1 MATRQK
7 LGWGELDG
15 SQSAT
20 SGKKGWGDI
29 DLGYT
34 IPEAVEPVPEA
45 PPEKYTLSDFGGDAV
60 SVATKGFIGAGEA
73 AIGAI
78 DWLLPGQQAKGFEA
92 LGWRPQEAKEFA
104 SSWESN
110 ELRVA
115 RKNVDDAKGFIGT
128 LDALGDNPAALAA
141 MIGESVPSIIGGGG
155 LGKLAYRGAAEAGT
169 AISGR
174 VAAAIG
180 EGAFGLGASAES
192 NRQADPNRELTD
204 KGILAAAGS
213 GVGTGLLGFVGGKL
227 AAKAGLGDIDTIM
240 ASGMTQATT
249 KGFAK
254 QLIGGGISEGVFEEM
269 PQSIQEAMWSNF
281 ASGKD
286 IFDGVDKAAAQGLAA
301 GLAMGGVGGGY
312 NRLVGDTPY
321 KNQEQLELH
330 RARVAGAAEAFTAAY
345 QAYQQNPSEANQEAL
360 ASAQSSY
367 LAATKTRPS
376 LEEAADEAGRKNAAA
391 ILTAPS
397 VDAALEAFNRLTE
410 TSSILRTGAEAANT
424 VAANAK
430 KRAELAGQA
439 ATVAQAA
446 AAANP
451 ASPAPATI
459 DPNIPAFQENMGEV
473 EAATLPPVVAP
484 IPVQGSLPLE
494 VPPTPTA
501 APGQGSLNF
510 GAPAAAPVT
519 TQAAP
524 VTTEAAPAIWNAA
537 PQQTKVSTFD
547 KIKSISEKG
556 GVTALLPASVRSL
569 LTHDY
574 TGSLSP
580 IITAARDLNFPKFDN
595 VPTILKQE
603 GVTPEEWAQFRAEIK
618 EKVAPARTA
627 GVQEQIEKG
636 TTAAGMLDYLIAN
649 ADPRI
654 GGLAKALKRFGKNNP
669 YLALKY
675 GNLQGT
681 GRSRGEVG
689 SWMETGEIT
698 DIANRAGVADE
709 ITTLHEIVHL
719 LTMSWINTVDV
730 ASPLYKELDAMRVAA
745 TAHWKATKGMEP
757 LPYGLTVDPKN
768 VKGNGPEWNANA
780 EFLAEAMANQE
791 FQDFLRTVPATKNQS
806 LWDKFVGWV
815 KDVIGDPDLDLNMLG
830 QALAVVEKAAKKS
843 TAVAK
848 NVEKNKI
855 TGGGK
860 IATADTISDIASR
873 DPMERYVERVFA
885 HPDPNMIDK
894 LIDANEAVGK
904 MNREQ
909 VEAARNGPASIERS
923 LAELYAGRMDAG
935 FDDGFDVINE
945 KISELEQEDAASAM
959 NDALGIE
966 ADYDTM
972 PEMEPDTGGTD
983 AMEDFDPTAPVQH
996 TPEEQAM
1003 NAALDQLW
1011 AAGGN
1016 NVATIQRTLRQ
1027 SATELRLVA
1036 RAAGNG
1042 ARSALAAAMLRFSN
1056 IDDARVYGENRFA
1069 DLLNGDIVAATESD
1083 RMAKQSDPEPSYA
1096 PGGRKPTY
1104 DFKQRLTNA
1113 YKSGALKKLAAF
1125 WQNVM
1130 SLDGQIALKTDA
1142 QSILNGQ
1149 QSNNADYEKLAEAYN
1164 EEMFEKAKAW
1174 AKDHNHPAPADKP
1187 RNRIIGFIKEG
1198 KDDRG
1203 KPIIMVSVS
1212 GRGRPHR
1219 GENPYL
1225 PTTNYRG
1232 SAHIDFNPAS
1242 KMNEVHAMNLEG
1254 FPGSADIA
1262 YRVLAD
1268 VAKAHKLT
1276 LPTSGQLMTNNNVR
1290 RPWQT
1295 VAASLRLSDPNLL
1308 SPMSGGTSPYGMD
1321 ADLWPHL
1328 NDQER
1333 IGANILRHVHN
1344 ALVSRP
1350 SNGERY
1356 AKIVVSN
1363 GRALDNLSPNKD
1375 GSGFVATHEPN
1386 SPKGVAKGTKL
1397 DMREFTQLMKTV
1409 EAIGGDS
1416 TVDPEASR
1424 KGMGATSMAFAIM
1437 SQSILDEVEA
1447 NPYADVPDSAT
1458 KVASKLGK
1466 GQHGWFFDQTPEQK
1480 SQLQEEIE
1488 AVRAV
1493 LTNPNSTPE
1502 EQAMAREVLR
1512 TLTADDIDMKID
1524 TLIEEINH
1532 PQTSNGRRGEINRE
1546 IAALRLEQRAKRTTM
1561 LDNMGLTPE
1570 ARYDAEQAIKA
1581 SDAIGV
1587 PGIRLKGEH
1596 YSHQP
1601 RTELDPAKY
1610 GTGYKGAERTRV
1622 AESNDPRLRNRV
1634 YFYADAGEGIR
1645 PESGVGAVKHIA
1657 YLDNIYPAYST
1668 QTIQQTIPN
1677 TLSGDA
1683 YMNAF
1688 ETAVLD
1694 AGYRGYS
1701 NNFGHQLAV
1710 VVFGSDPIPVM
1721 TEADIEAEASDP
1733 VVRENKL
1740 QDKPEAPLLNI
1751 GLDVGAGDRKM
1762 KINPSTARMLI
1773 ERTGAKITRSN
1784 VVESTYTHKGEQVI
1798 ERTLVA
1804 ELDRPLNEAE
1814 ATKLA
1819 ELAQQEAI
1827 SQRNNGD
1834 NNLFGPKASEWGAF
1848 DPTQFVLLDGKKMA
1862 TRISSEDAA
1871 QEEQVQ
1877 IITRDEPIPPAVEQK
1892 IIEQP
1897 VSPAYPNMVRM
1908 AARSAQG
1915 AFEKRLEKLRVRWQ
1929 EQHAT
1934 LARVLKNLG
1943 IKAED
1948 IGMDVLGAITRSKG
1962 LIQSNLE
1969 NLVRDPLAKIEN
1981 DLFNAGVKDHKAKI
1995 EAYLKWRHVPEAN
2008 AQAAKI
2014 NPYNARTGMGFNL
2027 TDRPGSG
2034 ITTEEAVRN
2043 LAEMDQSPDGPA
2055 LREAAKQFDAMITG
2069 LQNYAVER
2077 GLESADTIAAWR
2089 NVFPNYAPFYR
2100 DLDLSD
2106 TFSTG
2111 AQGYSTRSGVSR
2123 RFMGSE
2129 AEIQPILASTRLLGQ
2144 RIVNRGETARV
2155 AQTLLKLAK
2164 NNTPMFKGKGGK
2176 WHPMWVIDTF
2186 PNVRTVKVV
2195 NVYRF
2200 KDIDGNYVLNGGGV
2214 PIEFYSQN
2222 AADAYLETNTNAK
2235 GGPKSV
2241 ESLGPKERMVVAQN
2255 PDYISRDNVV
2265 IVPVNGENVAVVFND
2280 ESEDAREMYR
2290 NLKNMDTQHLGPILA
2305 APAMVS
2311 RWVVATATGYNP
2323 IFSLF
2328 NFARDIQAT
2337 AVNMNAE
2344 NIPGWNSASDTA
2356 AVVGESFRNVFPL
2369 MFYLQRKQNKLHS
2382 NEKIDIT
2389 PTVGSPEW
2397 WMEKAKAAGGLTG
2410 IMDSLVGMSESEAQI
2425 RELFGVERKAKEA
2438 VDPAIERVDKLDRVH
2453 ERFMG
2458 AVEWLEGAVDGEG
2471 KDVYA
2476 KAIGAV
2482 TTRIANLNQGAE
2494 LATRTAAFKAAYE
2507 KFIADGK
2514 TDAEASTL
2522 AANISKGISVNFNR
2536 KGQWSGVAGAAFPFF
2551 NAAAQGSARFFE
2563 SVFEKES
2570 VKAFDEDGQP
2580 VMHQTTKLTPF
2591 GMKLVTAL
2599 PALGILQAVLLAG
2612 YDDDEISEADK
2623 SRNFIIPAP
2632 WGEGGII
2639 KIPLPLGLNVP
2650 FNMGR
2655 EMADM
2660 VIHPENFVRHATN
2673 LIMEPISGFNPLGG
2687 AGNHIQ
2693 TMMPAI
2699 MDPIVGLLQNRDA
2712 FGRPIAKEDFD
2723 KSKPTPGH
2731 TRAKEGASTF
2741 GKGVSYGINYATGG
2755 GKYGIGA
2762 VSPTPDQV
2770 DYVLGQV
2777 FGGVGRETMKAL
2789 GTGARFVEDR
2799 LDIPREEVPWYKVSL
2814 AGKVYGNVNEVPN
2827 VKAQIYDAKTKVAE
2841 LKYEHAKML
2850 KAGDRE
2856 AASAFLAEHPEI
2868 KLASRIDATLKEEA
2882 ELRKMRAAARE
2893 KDDVAAAQK
2902 ANEQIDAKLIKLRDE
2917 IRKIRGD

>member
-34 IPEAVEPVPEA
+34 IPEAIEPVPEA
-45 PPEKYTLSDFGGDAV
+45 PPEKYTPSDFGGDVA
-60 SVATKGFIGAGEA
+60 SVVAKGFIGAGEA
-73 AIGAI
+73 AVGAI

-110 ELRVA
+110 ELRAA
-115 RKNVDDAKGFIGT
+115 RKNVDDAKGFVGT

-155 LGKLAYRGAAEAGT
+155 LGKLAYKGAAAAGT

-180 EGAFGLGASAES
+180 EGAFGLGAAAES

-227 AAKAGLGDIDTIM
+227 AAKAGIGDIDTIM

-312 NRLVGDTPY
+312 NRIVGDTPY

-430 KRAELAGQA
+430 KRTELAGQA

-446 AAANP
+446 AANP
-451 ASPAPATI
+451 ASPAPATVPVETGIVGAVAGATI
-459 DPNIPAFQENMGEV
+459 DPNMPAFQENMGEV

-484 IPVQGSLPLE
+484 TPVQGSLPLE

-519 TQAAP
+519 TEAAP
-524 VTTEAAPAIWNAA
+524 VTTEAKLPKELAGASPRYNLGTVAHTLQFESDIDKAAYIAAQKNPSKRDADYVAFVSAATGMNEAEVRAHGTKGRAAVRPLAGAGGKLTVPAIWNAA

-547 KIKSISEKG
+547 KIKSISDKV
-556 GVTALLPASVRSL
+556 GVTALLPASVRKL
-569 LTHDY
+569 LNHNY
-574 TGSLSP
+574 AGSASP
-580 IITAARDLNFPKFDN
+580 IITAARDMNLPKFDN

-603 GVTPEEWAQFRAEIK
+603 GVTQEEWAQFRAEIK

-627 GVQEQIEKG
+627 GVQGQIEKG
-636 TTAAGMLDYLIAN
+636 TTAGGMLDYLAGN

-654 GGLAKALKRFGKNNP
+654 AGLAKALKRFGKNNP
-669 YLALKY
+669 YLGLKY
-675 GNLQGT
+675 GAAPKVEESEMR
-681 GRSRGEVG
+681 GRIG
-689 SWMETGEIT
+689 SWFETGEVT
-698 DIANRAGVADE
+698 DIQNVQGSADE
-709 ITTLHEIVHL
+709 ITTLHEITHL
-719 LTMSWINTVDV
+719 LTQSWINTVALTD
-730 ASPLYKELDAMRVAA
+730 PLYKELDAMRVAA
-745 TAHWKATKGMEP
+745 TAHWKATKGPFEP
-757 LPYGLTVDPKN
+757 LPYALTVDPKN

-791 FQDFLRTVPATKNQS
+791 FQDFLRTVPATKDQS

-848 NVEKNKI
+848 DVVKNKI

-860 IATADTISDIASR
+860 VATADMISDIASR

-935 FDDGFDVINE
+935 FDDGFDVIND
-945 KISELEQEDAASAM
+945 KITELEQDDIEASM
-959 NDALGIE
+959 NEALGIE
-966 ADYDTM
+966 PDYDAV
-972 PEMEPDTGGTD
+972 PDYEPDMGGQGQDDQAGLGLT
-983 AMEDFDPTAPVQH
+983 VS
-996 TPEEQAM
+996 PEEQAM
-1003 NAALDQLW
+1003 NDAMDQLW

-1016 NVATIQRTLRQ
+1016 NIATIQRTLGQ
-1027 SATELRLVA
+1027 SETELRLVA

-1042 ARSALAAAMLRFSN
+1042 ARSALAAAMLRFPN
-1056 IDDARVYGENRFA
+1056 IAEARLHGENRLT
-1069 DLLNGDIVAATESD
+1069 DLLNGDIVSAAETD
-1083 RMAKQSDPEPSYA
+1083 RMGKQSDPEPA
-1096 PGGRKPTY
+1096 VAAGGRKITY
-1104 DFKQRLTNA
+1104 DFKQRLSNA
-1113 YKSGALKKLAAF
+1113 YRTGALKKLASF

-1130 SLDGQIALKTDA
+1130 SMDGQIALKTDA

-1149 QSNNADYEKLAEAYN
+1149 QSNDADYKKLVEAYN

-1174 AKDHNHPAPADKP
+1174 SKEHNHPEPADKP
-1187 RNRIIGFIKEG
+1187 SNRIIGFLKQG
-1198 KDDRG
+1198 KNDMG
-1203 KPIIMVSVS
+1203 KPIIMVTVAA
-1212 GRGRPHR
+1212 RGRPHR
-1219 GENPYL
+1219 GENPFL
-1225 PTTNYRG
+1225 PTSMVRG
-1232 SAHIDFNPAS
+1232 EAHLDFNPAS
-1242 KMNEVHAMNLEG
+1242 KKNEIHSMGLDG
-1254 FPGSADIA
+1254 FEGSADVA
-1262 YRVLAD
+1262 YRILAD
-1268 VAKAHKLT
+1268 VAKAHKLS
-1276 LPTSGQLMTNNNVR
+1276 LPTSDTLMSNNNVR

-1295 VAASLRLSDPNLL
+1295 VAASLRLSDPNVL
-1308 SPMSGGTSPYGMD
+1308 SPMNPGGDTSAYGMD
-1321 ADLWPHL
+1321 PELWPHL
-1328 NDQER
+1328 SDQER
-1333 IGANILRHVHN
+1333 IGANILRHTHN

-1350 SNGERY
+1350 SNQARY
-1356 AKIVVSN
+1356 AKVVVSN
-1363 GRALDNLSPNKD
+1363 GRALDNLSPAKD
-1375 GSGFVATHEPN
+1375 GEGFVATHEPN
-1386 SPKGVAKGTKL
+1386 TSNGVAKGTTL
-1397 DMREFTQLMKTV
+1397 NMRDFTQLLKTV
-1409 EAIGGDS
+1409 EAIGGGSQADS
-1416 TVDPEASR
+1416 QADR

-1512 TLTADDIDMKID
+1512 TLTADDIDMKIG

-1561 LDNMGLTPE
+1561 LDNMGLSPE

-1581 SDAIGV
+1581 SDAIGT

-1622 AESNDPRLRNRV
+1622 IESNDPRLRNRV

-1657 YLDNIYPAYST
+1657 YLDNIYPAYSA
-1668 QTIQQTIPN
+1668 QTSQQTNPN
-1677 TLSGDA
+1677 PLSVDA
-1683 YMNAF
+1683 YINAF

-1694 AGYRGYS
+1694 AGYRGYA
-1701 NNFGHQLAV
+1701 NDFGHQLGV

-1721 TEADIEAEASDP
+1721 TEADIEAEAGDP

-1740 QDKPEAPLLNI
+1740 QDNPTAPLLNI

-1798 ERTLVA
+1798 GRTLVA
-1804 ELDRPLNEAE
+1804 ELDRPLNETE

-1862 TRISSEDAA
+1862 TRISNEDAA
-1871 QEEQVQ
+1871 VQ
-1877 IITRDEPIPPAVEQK
+1877 
-1892 IIEQP
+1892 
-1897 VSPAYPNMVRM
+1897 
-1908 AARSAQG
+1908 
-1915 AFEKRLEKLRVRWQ
+1915 
-1929 EQHAT
+1929 
-1934 LARVLKNLG
+1934 
-1943 IKAED
+1943 
-1948 IGMDVLGAITRSKG
+1948 
-1962 LIQSNLE
+1962 
-1969 NLVRDPLAKIEN
+1969 
-1981 DLFNAGVKDHKAKI
+1981 
-1995 EAYLKWRHVPEAN
+1995 
-2008 AQAAKI
+2008 
-2014 NPYNARTGMGFNL
+2014 
-2027 TDRPGSG
+2027 
-2034 ITTEEAVRN
+2034 
-2043 LAEMDQSPDGPA
+2043 
-2055 LREAAKQFDAMITG
+2055 
-2069 LQNYAVER
+2069 
-2077 GLESADTIAAWR
+2077 ADTI
-2089 NVFPNYAPFYR
+2089 
-2100 DLDLSD
+2100 
-2106 TFSTG
+2106 
-2111 AQGYSTRSGVSR
+2111 
-2123 RFMGSE
+2123 E
-2129 AEIQPILASTRLLGQ
+2129 
-2144 RIVNRGETARV
+2144 
-2155 AQTLLKLAK
+2155 
-2164 NNTPMFKGKGGK
+2164 
-2176 WHPMWVIDTF
+2176 
-2186 PNVRTVKVV
+2186 
-2195 NVYRF
+2195 
-2200 KDIDGNYVLNGGGV
+2200 
-2214 PIEFYSQN
+2214 
-2222 AADAYLETNTNAK
+2222 
-2235 GGPKSV
+2235 
-2241 ESLGPKERMVVAQN
+2241 
-2255 PDYISRDNVV
+2255 
-2265 IVPVNGENVAVVFND
+2265 
-2280 ESEDAREMYR
+2280 
-2290 NLKNMDTQHLGPILA
+2290 
-2305 APAMVS
+2305 
-2311 RWVVATATGYNP
+2311 
-2323 IFSLF
+2323 
-2328 NFARDIQAT
+2328 
-2337 AVNMNAE
+2337 
-2344 NIPGWNSASDTA
+2344 
-2356 AVVGESFRNVFPL
+2356 
-2369 MFYLQRKQNKLHS
+2369 
-2382 NEKIDIT
+2382 
-2389 PTVGSPEW
+2389 
-2397 WMEKAKAAGGLTG
+2397 
-2410 IMDSLVGMSESEAQI
+2410 
-2425 RELFGVERKAKEA
+2425 
-2438 VDPAIERVDKLDRVH
+2438 
-2453 ERFMG
+2453 
-2458 AVEWLEGAVDGEG
+2458 VDG
-2471 KDVYA
+2471 VQ
-2476 KAIGAV
+2476 
-2482 TTRIANLNQGAE
+2482 RPRMN
-2494 LATRTAAFKAAYE
+2494 
-2507 KFIADGK
+2507 
-2514 TDAEASTL
+2514 
-2522 AANISKGISVNFNR
+2522 
-2536 KGQWSGVAGAAFPFF
+2536 
-2551 NAAAQGSARFFE
+2551 
-2563 SVFEKES
+2563 
-2570 VKAFDEDGQP
+2570 
-2580 VMHQTTKLTPF
+2580 
-2591 GMKLVTAL
+2591 
-2599 PALGILQAVLLAG
+2599 
-2612 YDDDEISEADK
+2612 SE
-2623 SRNFIIPAP
+2623 
-2632 WGEGGII
+2632 
-2639 KIPLPLGLNVP
+2639 
-2650 FNMGR
+2650 
-2655 EMADM
+2655 
-2660 VIHPENFVRHATN
+2660 
-2673 LIMEPISGFNPLGG
+2673 
-2687 AGNHIQ
+2687 
-2693 TMMPAI
+2693 
-2699 MDPIVGLLQNRDA
+2699 
-2712 FGRPIAKEDFD
+2712 GRPIHPTEAGIRNFWQGFKDSKVVDAEGRPIRLYTGTSKDKDFTSFNVP
-2723 KSKPTPGH
+2723 KN
-2731 TRAKEGASTF
+2731 GAWF
-2741 GKGVSYGINYATGG
+2741 A
-2755 GKYGIGA
+2755 
-2762 VSPTPDQV
+2762 
-2770 DYVLGQV
+2770 
-2777 FGGVGRETMKAL
+2777 
-2789 GTGARFVEDR
+2789 
-2799 LDIPREEVPWYKVSL
+2799 
-2814 AGKVYGNVNEVPN
+2814 
-2827 VKAQIYDAKTKVAE
+2827 
-2841 LKYEHAKML
+2841 
-2850 KAGDRE
+2850 
-2856 AASAFLAEHPEI
+2856 
-2868 KLASRIDATLKEEA
+2868 
-2882 ELRKMRAAARE
+2882 
-2893 KDDVAAAQK
+2893 
-2902 ANEQIDAKLIKLRDE
+2902 
-2917 IRKIRGD
+2917 